1 MIRLLGKG
9 AFAEAYLA
17 EDSAGLRFACK
28 VCGRAELLER
38 EAGFQRETDH
48 PLFPA
53 FFDFWRENGKGF
65 LLMEYVPGES
75 LENLIRREGALPVK
89 KVAEIGRRLAEGLGY
104 LHERKEPLLFRDVKP
119 ANVMLTPE
127 GAVRLLDFG
136 CVCLQGKNAD
146 RAGTPGFGAPEQFEP
161 GRALSAA
168 ADVYGLGRT
177 LQEAA
182 GGNCR
187 GLLKRITDRCT
198 ACSPADRLQNMRETG
213 ELLKLCADGTGVRLS
228 ERQKAVLQGKIR
240 VVKDICLR

>member
-1 MIRLLGKG
+1 MVRLLGKG

-17 EDSAGLRFACK
+17 EDSAGLCFACK
-28 VCGRAELLER
+28 VSGRAELLER

-48 PLFPA
+48 PLFPV
-53 FFDFWRENGKGF
+53 FFDFWRESGKGF

-89 KVAEIGRRLAEGLGY
+89 KVAEIGRQLAEGLGY

-127 GAVRLLDFG
+127 GSVRLLDFG
-136 CVCLQGKNAD
+136 CVCPQGRNTD

-161 GRALSAA
+161 GWVQSA

-198 ACSPADRLQNMRETG
+198 ARSPADRLQNMRETG
-213 ELLKLCADGTGVRLS
+213 ELLKLCAGGTAVRPS